1 MAKDKTPPSEVT
13 LDSYVK
19 TVTDVLDSQPEPV
32 ILVGHSIGGIIIS
45 QAAENRPDKV
55 RSLVYICAFLLPSGG
70 SFMKATAGVK
80 GSMVLDN
87 LVMGDDQTSVMI
99 KEEVMREAFAHDV
112 PAEAFSSVRPRIV
125 PEPTAPLGGTI
136 SVTEERWGRIPRYYV
151 ECTGQRHPS
160 RCAEG
165 DVYGY
170 TGQQGVF
177 DEDESRTELLS
188 TRRVGWIFTN
198 RSDRGEASG
207 YPVRHSVTAGI
218 VGCRIP
224 FVCSRGITGKGLL
237 QHIHDQLRTI
247 WPRPVNALC
256 RNLEVSLSGFVNI
269 HELLR
274 IAIYQR
280 EPGALNLHHY
290 LMAPEE

>member
-1 MAKDKTPPSEVT
+1 MSTNRTDSSRTFVLVHSAWLGSWAWEPVASILEKEGHKIIAPDLPAHGKDKTPPSEVT

-87 LVMGDDQTSVMI
+87 LVMSDDQTSVMI
-99 KEEVMREAFAHDV
+99 KEEVMREAFAHDL

-151 ECTGQRHPS
+151 ECTADNAIPPDVQR
-160 RCAEG
+160 AM
-165 DVYGY
+165 Y
-170 TGQQGVF
+170 TA
-177 DEDESRTELLS
+177 
-188 TRRVGWIFTN
+188 I
-198 RSDRGEASG
+198 
-207 YPVRHSVTAGI
+207 PVRKVFSMKTSHAPNFSAREELAGYLQI
-218 VGCRIP
+218 VA
-224 FVCSRGITGKGLL
+224 TGEK
-237 QHIHDQLRTI
+237 Q
-247 WPRPVNALC
+247 A
-256 RNLEVSLSGFVNI
+256 S
-269 HELLR
+269 
-274 IAIYQR
+274 
-280 EPGALNLHHY
+280 
-290 LMAPEE
+290 AP